1 MNKKITIN
9 SLQTIVVTPNTNIKD
24 LTDKNNTA
32 NPNKLRAQLNWG
44 NEKPVKILQGVFEY
58 NANIEKWDSV
68 KALVDAKIITI
79 SKSFDVFDVNE
90 NKQKV
95 EQAKKTN
102 KMKLEA

>member
-1 MNKKITIN
+1 MDKKITIN

-24 LTDKNNTA
+24 LTDKNNTS
-32 NPNKLRAQLNWG
+32 NPNKLRAQLDWG
-44 NEKPVKILQGVFEY
+44 NEKPVKILQGVYEY
-58 NANIEKWDSV
+58 DANIEKWDSV
-68 KALVDAKIITI
+68 KALVEAKIITI
-79 SKSFDVFDVNE
+79 SKGFDLFDVSE

>member
-1 MNKKITIN
+1 MDKKITIN

-32 NPNKLRAQLNWG
+32 NSNKLRAQLDWG
-44 NEKPVKILQGVFEY
+44 NEKPVKILQGVYEY
-58 NANIEKWDSV
+58 DASIEKWDSV
-68 KALVDAKIITI
+68 KALVQAKIITI
-79 SKSFDVFDVNE
+79 SKGFDLFDVNE